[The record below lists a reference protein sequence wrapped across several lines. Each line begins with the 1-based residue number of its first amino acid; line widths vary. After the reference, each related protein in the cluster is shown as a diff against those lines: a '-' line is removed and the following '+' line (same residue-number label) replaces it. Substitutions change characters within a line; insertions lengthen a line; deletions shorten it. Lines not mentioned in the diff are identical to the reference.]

1 MSFSNLIYYPADY
14 GFFNILMSLFLQCK
28 EQDNPMLE
36 KACLAVES
44 AGKRGDVYPDVLFNV
59 ARQWEWLHDNVFGNR
74 SSHHSHVTE
83 GNGDAQVSQN
93 SPTTEGNQVVPYSC
107 SMNTVSVAN
116 SIGHPVMMPYGAA
129 PRVPHTIPLPV
140 YHTGYQDYI
149 PVDPY
154 MAGNGQPGF
163 HSYAAAPA
171 NGGHAP
177 IPLPGPGRRPVT
189 HRQSLPPNSHG
200 MHWNLPHQ
208 CPPYHA
214 ACPYNPNS
222 PSPGVPLP
230 VRPLPAQGVP
240 LPHAAMN
247 QYPRALPPTAVH
259 ARAMPPVV
267 AQASA
272 SSLPHMAQPI
282 QQQQPPGLFYLDAA
296 YRVGM
301 LAVDTLA
308 RRVHDERT
316 QSRFSPNPP
325 YGEEIKWLLEISK
338 RLGKYSVHIFAYV
351 CIHTNIIFNCSV

>member
-1 MSFSNLIYYPADY
+1 
-14 GFFNILMSLFLQCK
+14 
-28 EQDNPMLE
+28 MLE

-59 ARQWEWLHDNVFGNR
+59 ARQWEWLHDSMFGNR
-74 SSHHSHVTE
+74 SSHHSRAAAAAAAAAVE
-83 GNGDAQVSQN
+83 GNGEGHVSPN
-93 SPTTEGNQVVPYSC
+93 SPNSTEGNQVVPYSC
-107 SMNTVSVAN
+107 SMNVSVAN
-116 SIGHPVMMPYGAA
+116 SIGHPVMMPYGTA

-154 MAGNGQPGF
+154 MANNGQPGPF
-163 HSYAAAPA
+163 HAYAVAAAA
-171 NGGHAP
+171 AGGHGP
-177 IPLPGPGRRPVT
+177 LPLPGPGRRPVA

-208 CPPYHA
+208 CPPYNA
-214 ACPYNPNS
+214 ACPYNPHN
-222 PSPGVPLP
+222 PSPGVQLP

-240 LPHAAMN
+240 LPHAPPGMGA
-247 QYPRALPPTAVH
+247 YPRALPPTASVH
-259 ARAMPPVV
+259 ARAVV

-272 SSLPHMAQPI
+272 PSLPHMAAQPMQ

-338 RLGKYSVHIFAYV
+338 RLGKKKHF
-351 CIHTNIIFNCSV
+351 